1 MVLWNTSPQPPGNVL
16 ETHRRAP
23 GSARALLRE
32 GEFPR
37 THCRV
42 SKRLEVDVGCPSVAA
57 LGEGSAHARPSLHSP
72 FLLRKC
78 KEPATSGWRR
88 AAMLILGFPV
98 LAPGSKERKK
108 PQDICTQS
116 SESQPTKKGRTAGV
130 PLGRGCEVR
139 DESQSNRSV
148 NRKCGQK
155 ETCAGRKW

>member
-57 LGEGSAHARPSLHSP
+57 LGEGSAHARPSLHLSCFASARNLPPHGGGEQRCSFWGFPSWLQAVRRGKNPKISAHKAQSLSP
-72 FLLRKC
+72 PK
-78 KEPATSGWRR
+78 KEE
-88 AAMLILGFPV
+88 LLGFP
-98 LAPGSKERKK
+98 
-108 PQDICTQS
+108 
-116 SESQPTKKGRTAGV
+116 
-130 PLGRGCEVR
+130 
-139 DESQSNRSV
+139 
-148 NRKCGQK
+148 
-155 ETCAGRKW
+155 